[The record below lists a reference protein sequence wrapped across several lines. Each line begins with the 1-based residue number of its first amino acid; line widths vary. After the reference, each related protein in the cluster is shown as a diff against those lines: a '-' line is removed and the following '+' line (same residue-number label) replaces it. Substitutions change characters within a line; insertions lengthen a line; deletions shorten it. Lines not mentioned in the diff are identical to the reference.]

1 MQSSKLGMW
10 KRYHVYI
17 EGMQKGNLFCQ
28 KRYIK
33 GQMVGPRGGA
43 SPKKN
48 LLSRMQVMKLVFE
61 RYANNPLPIIFPDSR
76 AVPTTASW
84 ATAEDSSASSL
95 GRETE
100 GADREKRG
108 AWIT

>member
-43 SPKKN
+43 SP
-48 LLSRMQVMKLVFE
+48 
-61 RYANNPLPIIFPDSR
+61 
-76 AVPTTASW
+76 
-84 ATAEDSSASSL
+84 
-95 GRETE
+95 
-100 GADREKRG
+100 
-108 AWIT
+108 